1 MIGTKKWI
9 NTKTKTETP
18 QTSYVEYMCYNFS
31 DQYYKFVLIDRC
43 RISPR
48 FIKIPIIANIAS
60 DYIHNNLFIDD
71 DDDHRRASP

>member
-9 NTKTKTETP
+9 KTKTKTEIH
-18 QTSYVEYMCYNFS
+18 SGYCEYMCYNFS

-71 DDDHRRASP
+71 DDDDYRRASP

>member
-9 NTKTKTETP
+9 KTKTKTEIH
-18 QTSYVEYMCYNFS
+18 SGYCEYMCYNFS
-31 DQYYKFVLIDRC
+31 NQYYKFVLIDRC

-71 DDDHRRASP
+71 DDDSRRASP